1 MWCIKQMFILK
12 GRENSK
18 LIMVK
23 QREPLRRDTGSI
35 NKLSGMKI
43 QQRQQLYQ
51 DTFTNLKEKGKALL
65 SSGQSKQEENH
76 TKEEARDAAS
86 V

>member
-1 MWCIKQMFILK
+1 
-12 GRENSK
+12 
-18 LIMVK
+18 
-23 QREPLRRDTGSI
+23 
-35 NKLSGMKI
+35 MKI

-51 DTFTNLKEKGKALL
+51 DTFTNLEEKGKALL